1 MKLTATGVRWKVGRR
16 TILDGI
22 DLSVAEGQLVGLIG
36 PNGSGKSSLLLL
48 LAGLRRPSAGVIEL
62 DGRSLQ
68 SLPRRAVARRI
79 AFVEQAAVT
88 DQNPLVRDV
97 LDLGRTPHRQAW
109 SMVSDTD
116 RAVIDRVARDTDIES
131 MLLSHYGSLSGGERQ
146 RVQIARGFVQEPEL
160 LILDEPTNHL
170 DIKYQLSL
178 LELVAEN
185 VRRTGTA
192 AIMAVHDLNLAAMY
206 CDRIVVLAGGRV
218 VEEGIPRETI
228 TAATIAGVFGVDA
241 DVTVD
246 DGLWVRLRRG

>member
-1 MKLTATGVRWKVGRR
+1 M
-16 TILDGI
+16 
-22 DLSVAEGQLVGLIG
+22 
-36 PNGSGKSSLLLL
+36 
-48 LAGLRRPSAGVIEL
+48 
-62 DGRSLQ
+62 
-68 SLPRRAVARRI
+68 
-79 AFVEQAAVT
+79 
-88 DQNPLVRDV
+88 
-97 LDLGRTPHRQAW
+97 
-109 SMVSDTD
+109 
-116 RAVIDRVARDTDIES
+116 
-131 MLLSHYGSLSGGERQ
+131 
-146 RVQIARGFVQEPEL
+146 QIARGFVQEPEL